1 MTKGKRPPR
10 ATDEWSY
17 VYRPSDT
24 PAVRLRELARL
35 AECGPTS
42 WVELCQPDPLPPE
55 LHPSSPHLRSF
66 PTSCDQ
72 IKTGSESHPRTVEV
86 GAR

>member
-1 MTKGKRPPR
+1 MARKKRPTEVDGW
-10 ATDEWSY
+10 AL
-17 VYRPSDT
+17 VNRPPDT
-24 PAVRLRELARL
+24 PAVRLHELTRL
-35 AECGPTS
+35 VEYGPTFR
-42 WVELCQPDPLPPE
+42 VELCKPDPLPPE